1 MNSSVPKNK
10 SPAMFPAWSLNGL
23 AGIAPGAGIANKNSN
38 YNLSIYKRVSP
49 ILYFRI
55 KNEGLFPLEKIP
67 SYVHRHIN

>member
-1 MNSSVPKNK
+1 MNSAVQKNK
-10 SPAMFPAWSLNGL
+10 SPAMFPALSLNGF

-38 YNLSIYKRVSP
+38 YSLPIHKRVSP

-67 SYVHRHIN
+67 SNAHRI